1 MDWAA
6 HIHLCGHLRLTMS
19 GVAQELGLR
28 GRQGRLLFAFLVLHR
43 ARPVPRDA
51 LVEALWGEDGLPP
64 SEGALAPV
72 LSRLRRAIEPAT
84 VAGRDSLALVLPEPA
99 WVDVEVAR
107 DAVTRARAAGEA
119 SERLTHAKT
128 AMKIAEPGLLPGLE
142 APWLTAERDALE
154 HLRVEALELAAVAAR
169 ASDPPLAESLARE
182 AVAAAPF
189 RESAWAALISA
200 LHARGNV
207 AEALH
212 AFEDVRTRLREELG
226 AMPGRELLALH
237 ARLLADGDEPV
248 SARAAIAPGATTLP
262 SGTPASRRAP
272 GSRAAA
278 DLVERD
284 DELRAV
290 DDAVARLT
298 AGEGG
303 VVLFEGP
310 AGIGKTRLLGE
321 LRDRAGGHDVL
332 VLEARAGLLE
342 REFGFGVV
350 RQLLE
355 PVADPTLLEGPAAAA
370 RAVLS
375 DAGTTEGTFPILNG
389 LYRLIERLA
398 AGRPVALCVD
408 DLQWSDPASLR
419 FAAYLAR
426 RVAAL
431 PVVLA
436 ATIRTGEPEAD
447 EALLGELAQE
457 PVTIALTPRPL
468 TASATRRLVSLRLGG
483 DADAAFTAAC
493 HEVTAGNPLLLGQ
506 LLSALTAE
514 EVRPTASAAAGV
526 REIGQVAVART
537 VLLRLRRLPAPA
549 AAVARAVAVL
559 GEQPGLPAVAA
570 LAAADEPTA
579 DEPAAAAAIQAL
591 ARAEIL
597 RGDES
602 LGFVHPLIRD
612 AVYSEFTAPERALQ
626 HRRAARLLSELGASP
641 ERVAAQLL
649 LTTPRGD
656 PWVVARLREAAQ
668 EALRRGAPDAAMRL
682 LERAQAEPPPAADRA
697 ALAFELGGSAAYI
710 RGPAGVE
717 PLQRAYSELTDP
729 AARARAAVRLSHL
742 LLFVRS
748 PAEGVALAG
757 RATAELP
764 GGDGFDDA
772 RDGLRA
778 VRLVGAAFGAVDP
791 TEFRALDD
799 VRAGP
804 RGTGPGARALTAMA
818 ALAVALTCGPA
829 AEASALARE
838 AFSEG
843 LTAFEITA
851 PVALASAALAL
862 GEPADGLDAIRRYAE
877 HARRQGEILGSIGA
891 DLWGGIT
898 QIWAGDLPAAMALLE
913 RAHEGERLWGTKLD
927 AVMAYSAAFT
937 ALVELER
944 GDPPAAAAET
954 LHRVHADDPR
964 PDGARFWL
972 ASLAELA
979 LADGRPA
986 DAVGI
991 TERLEPARPADT
1003 HPVWAPWRSLR
1014 ARALAALGDTTEAR
1028 RLAEEDLEL
1037 CRRVGATWV
1046 VGRGL
1051 RILAALPGPD
1061 RVDMGREAVAQLGAS
1076 SARLELAKAHATL
1089 GDALAQAGD
1098 GAEACAEWSAAAA
1111 LAQACGAAQLARHAT
1126 QAVAGTRAAA
1136 APQARQ

>member
-1 MDWAA
+1 M
-6 HIHLCGHLRLTMS
+6 
-19 GVAQELGLR
+19 
-28 GRQGRLLFAFLVLHR
+28 
-43 ARPVPRDA
+43 
-51 LVEALWGEDGLPP
+51 
-64 SEGALAPV
+64 
-72 LSRLRRAIEPAT
+72 AI
-84 VAGRDSLALVLPEPA
+84 G
-99 WVDVEVAR
+99 
-107 DAVTRARAAGEA
+107 
-119 SERLTHAKT
+119 
-128 AMKIAEPGLLPGLE
+128 EPGLLPGLD
-142 APWLTAERDALE
+142 APWLTAERDGLE
-154 HLRVEALELAAVAAR
+154 HLRVEALELAAGAAR
-169 ASDPPLAESLARE
+169 TIEPPLAESLARE
-182 AVAAAPF
+182 AVAAAPY

-200 LHARGNV
+200 LQARGNV

-226 AMPGRELLALH
+226 AVPGRELMALH
-237 ARLLADGDEPV
+237 AQLLAETDEAP
-248 SARAAIAPGATTLP
+248 AAARRAAPVPPAGASAT
-262 SGTPASRRAP
+262 RRAAGP
-272 GSRAAA
+272 GVAA

-290 DDAVARLT
+290 DAAVERVT

-303 VVLFEGP
+303 VVLFEGT

-321 LRDRAGGHDVL
+321 LRDRAGARDAL

-355 PVADPTLLEGPAAAA
+355 PVADPSLLEGPAAAA

-389 LYRLIERLA
+389 LFRLVERLA
-398 AGRPVALCVD
+398 ATRPLVLCVD

-426 RVAAL
+426 RVGAL
-431 PVVLA
+431 PVLVA
-436 ATIRTGEPEAD
+436 ATIRSGEPDAD

-468 TASATRRLVSLRLGG
+468 TAEATRRLVGARRGG
-483 DADAAFTAAC
+483 DPDAAFSDAC

-506 LLSALTAE
+506 LLSALAAE
-514 EVRPTASAAAGV
+514 DVSPTASAAAGV
-526 REIGQVAVART
+526 RGIGQVAVART
-537 VLLRLRRLPAPA
+537 VLLRLRRLPEPA
-549 AAVARAVAVL
+549 VAVARAVAVL

-570 LAAADEPTA
+570 LAGAE
-579 DEPAAAAAIQAL
+579 EPAAAAAIQSL

-612 AVYSEFTAPERALQ
+612 AVYSEFTAPERALE
-626 HRRAARLLSELGASP
+626 HARAARLLAELGASP

-649 LTTPRGD
+649 LTTPRAD

-668 EALRRGAPDAAMRL
+668 VALRRGAPDAAMRL

-697 ALAFELGGSAAYI
+697 ALAFELGGSAAYV

-717 PLQRAYSELTDP
+717 PLERAYSELTDP

-748 PAEGVALAG
+748 PAEGVALAS
-757 RATAELP
+757 RAAAELP
-764 GGDGFDDA
+764 EGGGFDDF

-804 RGTGPGARALTAMA
+804 RGSGPGGRALTAMS

-829 AEASALARE
+829 AEASGLARE
-838 AFSEG
+838 AFAAG

-862 GEPADGLDAIRRYAE
+862 GEPADGLEAIRRYAD

-937 ALVELER
+937 ALVQLER

-991 TERLEPARPADT
+991 TERLESARPPDT

-1014 ARALAALGDTTEAR
+1014 TRALAALGDVSEAR
-1028 RLAEEDLEL
+1028 RLALEDLEL

-1046 VGRGL
+1046 IGRGL
-1051 RILAALPGPD
+1051 RICAELPGPD
-1061 RVDMGREAVAQLGAS
+1061 RVELGREAVAHLGES
-1076 SARLELAKAHATL
+1076 SARLELAKARAAL
-1089 GDALAQAGD
+1089 GDALAHSGSVT
-1098 GAEACAEWSAAAA
+1098 EARVEWQAAAE
-1111 LAQACGAAQLARHAT
+1111 LAQACGAAELARRA
-1126 QAVAGTRAAA
+1126 AEAAAGTRATAT
-1136 APQARQ
+1136 PPARQ

>member
-19 GVAQELGLR
+19 GVAHELGLR

-84 VAGRDSLALVLPEPA
+84 VEGRDSLALVLPEPA

-107 DAVTRARAAGEA
+107 DAVKRARAAA
-119 SERLTHAKT
+119 APSDRLTHAQE
-128 AMKIAEPGLLPGLE
+128 AMAIAEPGLLPGLE
-142 APWLTAERDALE
+142 APWLAAERDALE

-169 ASDPPLAESLARE
+169 ATEPPLAESLARE

-212 AFEDVRTRLREELG
+212 VFEEVRTRLREELG
-226 AMPGRELLALH
+226 AVPGRELMALH
-237 ARLLADGDEPV
+237 AELLTETDEPAAAPAPA
-248 SARAAIAPGATTLP
+248 ARAPLVVAARTQSAVGPG
-262 SGTPASRRAP
+262 
-272 GSRAAA
+272 AAA

-290 DDAVARLT
+290 DAAVRRVT

-303 VVLFEGP
+303 VVLFEGT

-321 LRDRAGGHDVL
+321 LRDRARARDAM
-332 VLEARAGLLE
+332 VLEARAALLE

-355 PVADPTLLEGPAAAA
+355 PVAEPGLLEGPAAAA

-375 DAGTTEGTFPILNG
+375 DAGTSEGTFPILNG
-389 LYRLIERLA
+389 LFRLVERLA
-398 AGRPVALCVD
+398 AERPLVLCID
-408 DLQWSDPASLR
+408 DLQWCDPASLR

-426 RVAAL
+426 RVGAL
-431 PVVLA
+431 PVLVA
-436 ATIRTGEPEAD
+436 ATIRSGEPDAD

-468 TASATRRLVSLRLGG
+468 TADATRRLVGLRLGS
-483 DADAAFTAAC
+483 DADATFSEAC

-506 LLSALTAE
+506 LLSALAAE
-514 EVRPTASAAAGV
+514 DVSPTAAAAAGV
-526 REIGQVAVART
+526 RGIGQVAVART
-537 VLLRLRRLPAPA
+537 VLLRLRRLPEPA
-549 AAVARAVAVL
+549 AGVARAVAVL
-559 GEQPGLPAVAA
+559 GQQPGLPAVAA
-570 LAAADEPTA
+570 LAGAE
-579 DEPAAAAAIQAL
+579 EPAAAAAIQAL

-626 HRRAARLLSELGASP
+626 HARAARLLAELGASP

-668 EALRRGAPDAAMRL
+668 LALRRGAPDAAMRL

-697 ALAFELGGSAAYI
+697 ALAFELGGSAAYV

-717 PLQRAYSELTDP
+717 PLERAYSELTDP

-748 PAEGVALAG
+748 PAEGVALAS
-757 RATAELP
+757 RAAAELP
-764 GGDGFDDA
+764 EGDGFDDF

-804 RGTGPGARALTAMA
+804 RGTGAGGRALTAMT

-838 AFSEG
+838 AFSAG

-862 GEPADGLDAIRRYAE
+862 GEPADGLEAIRRYAE
-877 HARRQGEILGSIGA
+877 HARRQGEILSSIGA

-898 QIWAGDLPAAMALLE
+898 QTWAGDLPAAMELLE

-937 ALVELER
+937 ALVQLER
-944 GDPPAAAAET
+944 GDPPAEAAET

-991 TERLEPARPADT
+991 TERLESARPPET

-1014 ARALAALGDTTEAR
+1014 TRALAALGDMSEAR
-1028 RLAEEDLEL
+1028 RLALEDLEL

-1046 VGRGL
+1046 IGRGL
-1051 RILAALPGPD
+1051 RVLAELPGPD
-1061 RVDMGREAVAQLGAS
+1061 RVEIGREAVAHLGES
-1076 SARLELAKAHATL
+1076 SARLELAKARATL
-1089 GDALAQAGD
+1089 GDALAENGSA
-1098 GAEACAEWSAAAA
+1098 AEARAEWQAAAE
-1111 LAQACGAAQLARHAT
+1111 LAQTCGAAELARRAG
-1126 QAVAGTRAAA
+1126 QAGAGTRATAT
-1136 APQARQ
+1136 PQARQ